1 MFFTIVDDLREVPA
15 GARSAAFLVTDYWD
29 DWFSFRTMFGLW
41 LFDEEGVRHRVGSV
55 KIGQHGLRPSR
66 GVQSGTDMPPDTR
79 YPNLPRTFDDVDD
92 RFFSLGQDENYYET
106 LNDLSENLRN
116 RVLLGL
122 RDCAFNLDIF
132 EAELTQEVMQSSLL
146 RSVSA
151 ANVKGRLHRL
161 SRGDATLTEF
171 KFDYEFPAI
180 DDGIDTPMLH
190 FEVTPESQPPT
201 NVHVLIG
208 RNGVGKTR
216 CMRGLAEALL
226 GRGSEDDRHM
236 GRIVINPDAVDEGE
250 AWSFSG
256 LAMISFSAFDDFDLR
271 PLKDDLIRS
280 KQVGLVQ
287 WYFDENE
294 KAERS
299 KMKTP
304 ADLAMDFRESF
315 SICRQGLRAARWRA
329 AVETLEADDLFAE
342 ANVTSLLD
350 MDDEQWGDSAVSL
363 FKRLSSG
370 HAIVL
375 LTMTRLVE
383 VVDER
388 TLVLLDEPEG
398 HLHPPLLSAFIRALS
413 DLLVKRNGVAIVAT
427 HSPVVLQEVPKLCAW
442 KLRRARAVAV
452 VERPTVETFGENV
465 GILTREVFGF
475 EVTKSGFHSLLN
487 DAVTTRGLQYDAVLE
502 HFGGQLGAEAR
513 AIVRA
518 LIADRDA
525 EKL

>member
-1 MFFTIVDDLREVPA
+1 MFFTIVESFREVP
-15 GARSAAFLVTDYWD
+15 GVARNAAFLVTDYWD
-29 DWFSFRTMFGLW
+29 DWFSFRTMFSLW
-41 LFDEEGVRHRVGSV
+41 LFDEEAVRHQVGSV
-55 KIGQHGLRPSR
+55 KIGQHALAASGRPAP
-66 GVQSGTDMPPDTR
+66 GAVLPPDTR
-79 YPNLPRTFDDVDD
+79 FPNLEQTFDALDQ

-106 LNDLSENLRN
+106 LNGLSEDLRN
-116 RVLLGL
+116 RVLIGL

-132 EAELTQEVMQSSLL
+132 EAERLQQVMQTSLL
-146 RSVSA
+146 RSVSEQS
-151 ANVKGRLHRL
+151 VRGRLHRL
-161 SRGDATLTEF
+161 SMGDATLTEF
-171 KFDYEFPAI
+171 QFSYAFPPI
-180 DDGIDTPMLH
+180 GDGIDPPSLR
-190 FEVTPESQPPT
+190 FEVTPESHPPT

-216 CMRGLAEALL
+216 CMRGIAEALL
-226 GRGSEDDRHM
+226 GRAPEDGEPI
-236 GRIVINPDAVDEGE
+236 GRIILDPNAGAE
-250 AWSFSG
+250 WSFAG

-271 PLKDDLIRS
+271 PKQNDRIRS
-280 KQVGLVQ
+280 QQVGLVG
-287 WYFDENE
+287 WDKDEQGVE
-294 KAERS
+294 YDF
-299 KMKTP
+299 MKTP
-304 ADLAMDFRESF
+304 SDLAVDFQQSF
-315 SICRQGLRAARWRA
+315 NACRQGLRAKRWRA

-342 ANVTSLLD
+342 ANVTALMD
-350 MDDEQWGDSAVSL
+350 MNDEQWGPAAITL

-442 KLRRARAVAV
+442 KLRRAREVAV

-475 EVTKSGFHSLLN
+475 EVTKSGFHRLLD
-487 DAVTTRGLQYDAVLE
+487 DAVNVRRLNFNAVLE
-502 HFGGQLGAEAR
+502 HFDGKLGAEAR
-513 AIVRA
+513 AIVQA
-518 LIADRDA
+518 LIAERDA
-525 EKL
+525 RL

>member
-1 MFFTIVDDLREVPA
+1 MFFTVVNEFREIPA
-15 GARSAAFLVTDYWD
+15 GVRNAGFLLVDHWD

-41 LFDEEGVRHRVGSV
+41 LFDDQGARHRVGSV
-55 KIGQHGLRPSR
+55 KIGQRGLLPSR
-66 GVQSGTDMPPDTR
+66 GVGGGAALPPNTR
-79 YPNLPRTFDDVDD
+79 FPNLDQTFDTLDE

-106 LNDLSENLRN
+106 LNGLSDNLRN

-122 RDCAFNLDIF
+122 RDCAFDLTIF
-132 EAELTQEVMQSSLL
+132 EFDRAQQVMQVSLL
-146 RSVSA
+146 RSISEE
-151 ANVKGRLHRL
+151 NVRGRLHRL
-161 SRGDATLTEF
+161 SRGDATLTQF
-171 KFDYEFPAI
+171 QFDYEFPQI
-180 DDGIDTPMLH
+180 GDGTGIPILR

-216 CMRGLAEALL
+216 CMRGIAEALL
-226 GRGSEDDRHM
+226 GRARDD
-236 GRIVINPDAVDEGE
+236 GQATGKIVLNPDAAG
-250 AWSFSG
+250 APWSFAG

-271 PLKDDLIRS
+271 PKPRDLIRS
-280 KQVGLVQ
+280 KQVGLFG
-287 WYFDENE
+287 WHFDEE
-294 KAERS
+294 EGEEYET
-299 KMKTP
+299 MKTP
-304 ADLAMDFRESF
+304 ADLAVDFRESF
-315 SICRQGLRAARWRA
+315 DTCRQGLRATRWRT

-342 ANVTSLLD
+342 ANVTALLD
-350 MDDEQWGDSAVSL
+350 MGDDDWGPAAVSL

-427 HSPVVLQEVPKLCAW
+427 HSPVVLQEVPKSCAW
-442 KLRRARAVAV
+442 KLRRAREVAV

-475 EVTKSGFHSLLN
+475 EVTKSGFHRLLN
-487 DAVTTRGLQYDAVLE
+487 EAVNTRRLGYVAVLN
-502 HFGGQLGAEAR
+502 HFDNQLGAEAR
-513 AIVRA
+513 AIAQA
-518 LIADRDA
+518 LIAERDS
-525 EKL
+525 EL